1 MLTAHKRPRRSI
13 YFICF
18 MLTLSLG
25 CSTVQSREDLLQQA
39 QAIRQSRMPAE
50 APVLIDSSTP
60 IKTPLSSETIIT
72 TSVEVQ
78 GSPKPVL
85 NLPFAGERLVYQ
97 VKFLGMMIGQME
109 NSFIGHQRYRGKDVL
124 VFESTAR
131 TASFFAKVFP
141 IENRLVSYM
150 ELDPPRVVYFEES
163 RKEGKYRKEAV
174 VEFDYDKGE
183 AYFYNDVDKSRKTI
197 VIPHQV
203 HDILTANYY
212 ARMIP
217 WRVGDTHEF
226 KIYNS
231 EKIYDY
237 IGLIEKQKTINARKY
252 GQRSSFVLQPYA
264 FVDGEKVK
272 KGKITAYFDSGM
284 TRIPLQGLVKTPI
297 FGKAAFFL
305 DEVNNEKFD
314 GQLN

>member
-1 MLTAHKRPRRSI
+1 MAT
-13 YFICF
+13 
-18 MLTLSLG
+18 SLG
-25 CSTVQSREDLLQQA
+25 CSTVQNRDDLLQQA
-39 QAIRQSRMPAE
+39 QAIKAKQAQVDVQVPPRAVPPPEQKPSVSESSSQQVVFPIQSE
-50 APVLIDSSTP
+50 
-60 IKTPLSSETIIT
+60 
-72 TSVEVQ
+72 
-78 GSPKPVL
+78 L
-85 NLPFAGERLVYQ
+85 NLPFENERLTYK
-97 VKFLGMMIGQME
+97 VKFLGMMIGEME
-109 NSFIGHQRYRGKDVL
+109 NSFVGRKQYKGREVL

-131 TASFFAKVFP
+131 TASFFAKVFR

-150 ELDPPRVVYFEES
+150 ELNPARVVYFEES

-197 VIPHQV
+197 SIPNQV

-212 ARMIP
+212 ARMIS

-237 IGLIEKQKTINARKY
+237 IGLIEKQKTINVRKF
-252 GQRSSFVLQPYA
+252 GRRPSFVLQPYA
-264 FVDGEKVK
+264 FVEGEKVK
-272 KGKITAYFDSGM
+272 KGKITAYFDRGS

-305 DEVNNEKFD
+305 HEVQNQKFE
-314 GQLN
+314 